1 MCVSIGGLEQLGTGA
16 WRGNGE
22 KTSPV
27 AKDAGEGGGYVSST
41 SPSDLISTSGNI
53 QKIDTRFPSKA
64 NFFPDT
70 HAKAWGIARP
80 PTTAHARNS
89 R

>member
-27 AKDAGEGGGYVSST
+27 AKDAGEGGGGMCLRRHRQTLLAQAGIFKKST
-41 SPSDLISTSGNI
+41 RAFRLKLISFP
-53 QKIDTRFPSKA
+53 TRMLKR
-64 NFFPDT
+64 
-70 HAKAWGIARP
+70 GV
-80 PTTAHARNS
+80 
-89 R
+89 